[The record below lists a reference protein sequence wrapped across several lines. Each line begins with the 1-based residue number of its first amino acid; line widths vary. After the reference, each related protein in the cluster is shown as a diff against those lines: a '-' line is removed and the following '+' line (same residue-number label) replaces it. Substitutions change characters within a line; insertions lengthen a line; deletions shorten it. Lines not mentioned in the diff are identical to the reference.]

1 MVRKTR
7 GDLLKFD
14 AGILCHQVNYFGVM
28 GGGIA
33 ASIYDKALSNDSRR
47 LYKQFCYYCGV
58 DALGKVQFLP
68 HVDGKRWICNLFCQD
83 DYTPQSDGGITS
95 YDHMLECLFK
105 VETCA
110 RKNNLSVAVP
120 GYMGCGIAG
129 GDWDRVEAIIHKVFD
144 KSSVLC
150 TIVYWVKE

>member
-105 VETCA
+105 VEMCA

-120 GYMGCGIAG
+120 GYMGCGIAV

-144 KSSVLC
+144 KSPVLC